1 LKDQID
7 EEKRLIEM
15 DEEKKRKLAEE
26 EKNMM
31 ELTNFTSNIKSKNA
45 LRSALIDSAQSK
57 AIRNLKLT
65 MNIVILFL
73 LALAI
78 SEFTVISG

>member
-1 LKDQID
+1 M
-7 EEKRLIEM
+7 E
-15 DEEKKRKLAEE
+15 EEKKRKKAEE

>member
-1 LKDQID
+1 MKDQID